1 MDFYAEGLMHL
12 ILVVIALAMYAII
25 FLLGFAAII
34 ALFRRVAYFILVDL
48 SAGKRKLA
56 LAVLVTIDVTLVI
69 GGMFAAA
76 SVMGQR
82 VG

>member
-25 FLLGFAAII
+25 SLLGFAAII

-48 SAGKRKLA
+48 SGGKRKLA
-56 LAVLVTIDVTLVI
+56 LAVLGTIDVTLAI
-69 GGMFAAA
+69 GGMFAAT
-76 SVMGQR
+76 SVMGR
-82 VG
+82 

>member
-48 SAGKRKLA
+48 SGSKRKLA
-56 LAVLVTIDVTLVI
+56 LAVLGTIDVTLVI
-69 GGMFAAA
+69 SGVFAATL
-76 SVMGQR
+76 VMG
-82 VG
+82 

>member
-25 FLLGFAAII
+25 SLLGFAAII

-48 SAGKRKLA
+48 SGGKRKLV
-56 LAVLVTIDVTLVI
+56 LAVLVTIDVALVISGVFAATLV
-69 GGMFAAA
+69 
-76 SVMGQR
+76 MG
-82 VG
+82 

>member
-12 ILVVIALAMYAII
+12 ILIVIALAMHTII

-34 ALFRRVAYFILVDL
+34 ALFHRVAHFILVDL
-48 SAGKRKLA
+48 SGSKRKLA

-69 GGMFAAA
+69 SGVFAATL
-76 SVMGQR
+76 VMG
-82 VG
+82 

>member
-25 FLLGFAAII
+25 SLLGFAAII

-48 SAGKRKLA
+48 SGGGKRKLV
-56 LAVLVTIDVTLVI
+56 LAVLVTIDVALVISGVFAATLV
-69 GGMFAAA
+69 MD
-76 SVMGQR
+76 
-82 VG
+82 